1 MGLDLRI
8 YNPNDHEDS
17 QFFFGNEC
25 GSVMRLVKDMNHYD
39 LVGTSGKTLR
49 EVKLDIL
56 RHVGEMITQLETFD
70 YVPTQSRHDMRWNK
84 EDITL
89 QSDLEI
95 MAQLVGELNTKTE
108 NSYDHWIV
116 EWDY

>member
-70 YVPTQSRHDMRWNK
+70 YVPTKSRHEFRW
-84 EDITL
+84 EITL
-89 QSDLEI
+89 QSDLEV
-95 MAQLVGELNTKTE
+95 MAQLVGELNKMDVPD
-108 NSYDHWIV
+108 NWIV

>member
-8 YNPNDHEDS
+8 YNPTDESDS
-17 QFFFGNEC
+17 RFFFGNEC
-25 GSVMRLVKDMNHYD
+25 GSVMRLVKDMDHYD
-39 LVGTSGKTLR
+39 LVGTSGKTLS